1 MVHVSKLMPLTAI
14 LKGERGQFLNCIQDS
29 MDPEKINS
37 LLSWGKQHAV
47 IVPRG
52 IQFVFQQNKGFCGVL
67 TDEFD
72 REESIR
78 LVLPNDLIIK
88 EDLSAAVFGEHGTPW
103 LKLLLARLLFP
114 IPLEDEEEEEGE
126 EENAS
131 PSSVLVKQLREK
143 FSPYLKCLPRVV
155 DSPLMWNPAE
165 LCLLGK
171 TNLGSSIHDKL
182 RSIFDEWFAL
192 SEKPSSG
199 IKVNPLEERLHHEFQ
214 SVSHTTIYD
223 EIIFPEPS
231 NWYSFSAYLRAHL
244 IFTSRAFPEYVINP
258 ECDSQSS
265 VMLLPI
271 IDLLNHKNN
280 IQVEWSTD
288 TSGSFIYKN
297 LQESSELS
305 IGDEL
310 FNNYGPKS
318 NEELL
323 YGYGFVIE
331 SNKYDSVMLR
341 IKLPLP
347 TIEMIQQ
354 TEPQIKLPLLED
366 YTTFAFE
373 ITKHGNS
380 YSTQDNGKHLRS
392 ATDYEDGLIYM
403 LNTNNMESH
412 LELLIDIFGFLQR
425 HQEIGERYDSLRA
438 RLDGMQRLRDA
449 LKMKLEGVKQEPVIT
464 VGNSNEITKYQVSE
478 YRRFC
483 AQTYRESQIAILE
496 HALRTLK
503 NMVKTV
509 MKNYKSSFLTVD
521 KLLKH
526 DRTFSEE
533 LAIMF
538 KGGLNAEDVDSS
550 DIEFQSNLEVLVT
563 WLLCKNRFGTYPS
576 KYDWV
581 RLLVQGFTSQLDTT
595 EDSDETSE
603 IRRFYNR
610 AFQDLHDPV
619 PLPEVA
625 RTYQFVSLHTFTLLS
640 TSEVVLVNH
649 QDLTL
654 R

>member
-1 MVHVSKLMPLTAI
+1 
-14 LKGERGQFLNCIQDS
+14 
-29 MDPEKINS
+29 MDPEKIDS
-37 LLSWGKQHAV
+37 LLLWGKEHGV
-47 IVPRG
+47 LVPKG
-52 IQFVFQQNKGFCGVL
+52 IRFVFRQNKGVCGVL
-67 TDEFD
+67 TDELN
-72 REESIR
+72 REESVR

-88 EDLSAAVFGEHGTPW
+88 EDLSVAVFGERGTPW

-114 IPLEDEEEEEGE
+114 ISQEEE

-131 PSSVLVKQLREK
+131 RSSVLVNQLREK
-143 FSPYLKCLPRVV
+143 FSPYLKCLPKVV

-165 LCLLGK
+165 LNLLGK

-182 RSIFDEWFAL
+182 RCIFDEWFAL
-192 SEKPSSG
+192 SEKPASG
-199 IKVNPLEERLHHEFQ
+199 IKVSPLEGRLHQEFQ

-223 EIIFPEPS
+223 EIISLEPL

-258 ECDSQSS
+258 KCDSSSS

-305 IGDEL
+305 PGDEL

-341 IKLPLP
+341 IKLPLQA
-347 TIEMIQQ
+347 IEVIQQ
-354 TEPQIKLPLLED
+354 TKPQIKLPLLED

-373 ITKHGNS
+373 ITKNIDSNS
-380 YSTQDNGKHLRS
+380 RQNEGKHLRPI
-392 ATDYEDGLIYM
+392 TDYEDGLIYM
-403 LNTNNMESH
+403 LNANDMEAH
-412 LELLIDIFGFLQR
+412 LEPLIDIFGFLQR
-425 HQEIGERYDSLRA
+425 HQEIGEEYNSLRA
-438 RLDGMQRLRDA
+438 RLDGMQRLREA
-449 LKMKLEGVKQEPVIT
+449 LKVKLEVVKQEPIT
-464 VGNSNEITKYQVSE
+464 SVGDCDEIAKYQISE

-483 AQTYRESQIAILE
+483 ARTYRESQIAILE
-496 HALRTLK
+496 LALRTLK
-503 NMVKTV
+503 NLVKTV
-509 MKNYKSSFLTVD
+509 MKNYKASFLTVD

-533 LAIMF
+533 LTLLF
-538 KGGLNAEDVDSS
+538 KGDLTGENLNTS

-563 WLLCKNRFGTYPS
+563 WLLCKNRFGTFPS
-576 KYDWV
+576 RYDWV

-595 EDSDETSE
+595 EDSDEIYE
-603 IRRFYNR
+603 IQRFYNR
-610 AFQDLHDPV
+610 AFKNLHDPV
-619 PLPEVA
+619 SLSEVA
-625 RTYQFVSLHTFTLLS
+625 HIYRFVSLHTFTMLS
-640 TSEVVLVNH
+640 TSEVVLVNR
-649 QDLTL
+649 QDLPL